1 MHQQLRLSQNLQQVQ
16 KLVMSPRMQQSLK
29 LLALPALELSNL
41 VQQELVENPVLEEG
55 NPVEL
60 SPSGLVSSD
69 ERVISEE
76 EEVESR
82 GDTRNDAEFDED
94 WETYFADTSDS
105 GPLPTSTESGQDD
118 LEPVIV
124 QVSTLKED
132 LLKQLGLSTSDSL
145 MLRIGEL
152 IINQL
157 DDTGYL
163 LQPLE
168 QIAESAEVTPE
179 DTEKALRIIQTLD
192 PVGVGARDLCE
203 CLLIQYEAREE
214 TDPILRSVIEEH
226 IENLEHRRLAKIAS
240 ALKTT
245 EEKIQEVADTLSN
258 WEPIPAR
265 KYMTTENEYL
275 SPDVFVEK
283 VDGEYQ
289 IRINDDGTPPLRISR
304 KYRQM
309 LANKEQLTREEYEFL
324 KNKCSSAIWLIRNI
338 EQRRQTL
345 YKVTKKIME
354 FQVGFLENGISS
366 LRPLRLQDVADAVGV
381 HETTVCRV
389 VNKKYV
395 QTPRGLFEL
404 KFFFSTGLN
413 SDTGDDPASKAV
425 MEMIRNLIEQE
436 DTTKP
441 LSDQKISDLLAA
453 NGIKIARRTV
463 AKYREN
469 MNILP
474 TNMRKRV

>member
-1 MHQQLRLSQNLQQVQ
+1 
-16 KLVMSPRMQQSLK
+16 MQQSLK
-29 LLALPALELSNL
+29 LLALPSLELSSL
-41 VQQELVENPVLEEG
+41 VQQELVENPVLEEA
-55 NPVEL
+55 NPTDISSAGMTSADDRIL
-60 SPSGLVSSD
+60 SEG
-69 ERVISEE
+69 
-76 EEVESR
+76 EEVENREELRS
-82 GDTRNDAEFDED
+82 GVEFDQD
-94 WETYFADTSDS
+94 WESYFTDTSDA
-105 GPLPTSTESGQDD
+105 GPLPTATETGDD
-118 LEPVIV
+118 EYEPIIV
-124 QVSTLKED
+124 QASSLKED
-132 LLKQLGLSTSDSL
+132 LLRQLSLSTDDPL
-145 MLRIGEL
+145 MFRVGEV
-152 IINQL
+152 IINLL

-168 QIAESAEVTPE
+168 QIAQMLEVSL
-179 DTEKALRIIQTLD
+179 DDAEKALRIVQTFD
-192 PVGVGARDLCE
+192 PVGVGARDLRE

-214 TDPILRSVIEEH
+214 TDPVLRSVIEEH
-226 IENLEHRRLAKIAS
+226 IENLEHRRLVKIAA

-245 EEKIQEVADTLSN
+245 VEKIQEVADTLAN
-258 WEPIPAR
+258 WEPIPGR
-265 KYMTTENEYL
+265 KYMSSENEYL

-283 VDGEYQ
+283 VEGEYQ

-309 LANKEQLTREEYEFL
+309 LANKDQLTREEYEFL
-324 KNKCSSAIWLIRNI
+324 KSKCSSAIWLIRNI

-354 FQVGFLENGISS
+354 FQIGFLENGISS

-425 MEMIRNLIEQE
+425 MEMIRSLIEQE
-436 DTTKP
+436 NPTKP
-441 LSDQKISDLLAA
+441 LSDQRISDLLAEK
-453 NGIKIARRTV
+453 GIKIARRTV

-469 MNILP
+469 MDILP
-474 TNMRKRV
+474 TSMRKRVH